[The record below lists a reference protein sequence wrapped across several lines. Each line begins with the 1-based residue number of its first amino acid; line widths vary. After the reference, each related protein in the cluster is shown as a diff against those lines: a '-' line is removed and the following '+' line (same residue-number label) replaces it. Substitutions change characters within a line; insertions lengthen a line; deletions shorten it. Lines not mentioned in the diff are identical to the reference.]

1 MNDDTPFSLTD
12 AEDLFG
18 PENWEHL
25 GHLVDDAPEFTPE
38 QRERIRAAFAA
49 GRAPEAG
56 PAADAA

>member
-1 MNDDTPFSLTD
+1 MSDEPFSLAD
-12 AEDLFG
+12 AEALFG

-25 GHLVDDAPEFTPE
+25 GQLVADAPEFTPE

-49 GRAPEAG
+49 GRAPEAK

>member
-1 MNDDTPFSLTD
+1 MSDEPFSLAD
-12 AEDLFG
+12 AEAAFG

-25 GHLVDDAPEFTPE
+25 GQLVADAPEFTPE

-49 GRAPEAG
+49 GRASSAG